1 MSCISF
7 NITIVVDVFT
17 EILIYRLRSSF
28 VKGGKRG
35 EKSTPHPPNELLQN
49 PIVVKTVDRATYV

>member
-7 NITIVVDVFT
+7 NITVVNVFT

-28 VKGGKRG
+28 VKGGK
-35 EKSTPHPPNELLQN
+35 KAPPPPPPPPINYYRT
-49 PIVVKTVDRATYV
+49 PIVVKTADRATYA

>member
-7 NITIVVDVFT
+7 NITVVVDVFT

-28 VKGGKRG
+28 VKGG
-35 EKSTPHPPNELLQN
+35 EKAPPSPKNDLLQTETH
-49 PIVVKTVDRATYV
+49 IVVKTVDRATYI